1 MNVFLTGATG
11 LVGSTV
17 ARRLLEEGHQVHAL
31 VRERAR
37 ARSLEDLGATLFE
50 GDLSSPQLMA
60 AAAKGCEMAVHA
72 AGEES
77 HRATRRALGWIHV
90 AGTENVVRAVEHAGV
105 RRLVHLSCTD
115 VTLHP
120 GTRMGWNED
129 RVLTAPP
136 ADPHGATKLAAE
148 ELVIG
153 SGGRG
158 SKGGAFETVALRP
171 GLVWG
176 PGPGQTIPRLC
187 AEALAAGG
195 LRLYGSGRN
204 LVPVTYSEN
213 LAHAVLCA
221 LQAPECTGNVYYV
234 VDEELTLA
242 GEFYTSLSAAL
253 GLPPPRKSLLGARLE
268 LTLAGWRKRLGS
280 AGPWPSDV
288 LRRAFTASFDPSR
301 AINHLD
307 YRAPVPQLDGFAALA
322 AWAERQGGPEAL
334 AERARPA
341 ADDTAVEAQIR
352 AASVA

>member
-1 MNVFLTGATG
+1 MKVFLTGATG
-11 LVGSTV
+11 LVGSAV
-17 ARRLLEEGHQVHAL
+17 ARRLLDDGHEVHAL
-31 VRERAR
+31 VRDRAR
-37 ARSLEDLGATLFE
+37 AAHLEGVSLFD
-50 GDLSSPQLMA
+50 GDLSSPKVIAEA
-60 AAAKGCEMAVHA
+60 AADCEMAIHA

-115 VTLHP
+115 VTLHA
-120 GTRMGWNED
+120 GTRTGWNED
-129 RVLTAPP
+129 RVLTMPP

-158 SKGGAFETVALRP
+158 SKGGSFETVALRP

-187 AEALAAGG
+187 AEALASGG

-213 LAHAVLCA
+213 LAHAVMCA
-221 LQAPECTGNVYYV
+221 LKAPECTGNVYYV

-242 GEFYTSLSAAL
+242 GEFYTSLSVSL
-253 GLPPPRKSLLGARLE
+253 GLPTPKKSLLGGRIE
-268 LTLAGWRKRLGS
+268 LMLAGWRKRLGS
-280 AGPWPSDV
+280 QGPWPSDV
-288 LRRAFTASFDPSR
+288 LRRGFSASFDPSR

-307 YRAPVPQLDGFAALA
+307 YRAPVPQLDGLAALA
-322 AWAERQGGPEAL
+322 AWAEKEGGPEAL
-334 AERARPA
+334 AKRARPA

-352 AASVA
+352 TASTA